1 MRYQLGSRH
10 RICGCRIYYDYH
22 EAPMKIIRQGVVLL
36 AVLLLQAGC
45 KNFWQTTPSVCVTNC
60 PTISSGIF
68 YVLNS
73 SAGQIEIAGYSIVN
87 GSLTAL
93 TGSPYVL
100 PSTPYAI
107 AVAPNNN
114 FLYVST
120 GSGIYLYTI
129 GSSGALTLSSTTPVA
144 TDFAAYSIQVDATGS
159 WLVDASASGYLYAIP
174 VSSSTGMTTGAAKQL
189 SLAGIM
195 PRQMAISPD
204 NAEIFVALG
213 ISGTEVVSF
222 NAANADPLPAS
233 GNSLIAVKN
242 AGGAALS
249 VAVDPSNRLFYIGE
263 TLGTSASANTGAL
276 RAFNYSSLS
285 GTLAEITGS
294 PFASGGLTPVSIL
307 PAASG
312 TVVYVANATASSS
325 SNGSLTGFAMSV
337 NGSLYSLTQVSGSP
351 SVGITPAGMAEDSSG
366 SVVLLV
372 NSGGSPDLDVL
383 TFDATTPGK
392 LDSVFTF
399 ATGTDPVGAV
409 AIAAAP

>member
-1 MRYQLGSRH
+1 
-10 RICGCRIYYDYH
+10 
-22 EAPMKIIRQGVVLL
+22 
-36 AVLLLQAGC
+36 
-45 KNFWQTTPSVCVTNC
+45 
-60 PTISSGIF
+60 
-68 YVLNS
+68 
-73 SAGQIEIAGYSIVN
+73 
-87 GSLTAL
+87 
-93 TGSPYVL
+93 L

-174 VSSSTGMTTGAAKQL
+174 VSSSTGMTTGAAIQL